1 MGTMRHGMGGMGGSR
16 AERSPRA
23 GGARGGTDLPKKK
36 PDLKKLWPQ
45 IWSLDTFTKLAI
57 TDGAMIVVALAWHF
71 VAAER
76 RASER
81 LSRDKRL
88 D

>member
-1 MGTMRHGMGGMGGSR
+1 V
-16 AERSPRA
+16 SPAAAIAFGLFILGVA
-23 GGARGGTDLPKKK
+23 GGLAQLWLQMWS
-36 PDLKKLWPQ
+36 PDVFL
-45 IWSLDTFTKLAI
+45 KLAI
-57 TDGAMIVVALAWHF
+57 TDGALIVVALAWHF
-71 VAAER
+71 VAGER

>member
-1 MGTMRHGMGGMGGSR
+1 MSAAAAIAVGLFIVGV
-16 AERSPRA
+16 A
-23 GGARGGTDLPKKK
+23 GGVAQ
-36 PDLKKLWPQ
+36 LWLQ
-45 IWSLDTFTKLAI
+45 IWSPDTFMKLAI
-57 TDGAMIVVALAWHF
+57 ADGALIVVALAWHF

-76 RASER
+76 RAGDR

>member
-1 MGTMRHGMGGMGGSR
+1 MSAASAIAFGLFIVGVAGSL
-16 AERSPRA
+16 AQ
-23 GGARGGTDLPKKK
+23 
-36 PDLKKLWPQ
+36 LWLQ
-45 IWSLDTFTKLAI
+45 IWSTDTFTKLAI
-57 TDGAMIVVALAWHF
+57 TDGALIVVALAWHF

-76 RASER
+76 RAGDR

>member
-1 MGTMRHGMGGMGGSR
+1 MSAAAAIAFGLFVVGV
-16 AERSPRA
+16 A
-23 GGARGGTDLPKKK
+23 GGLAQ
-36 PDLKKLWPQ
+36 LWLQ
-45 IWSLDTFTKLAI
+45 IWSVDTFTKLAI
-57 TDGAMIVVALAWHF
+57 ANGALIVVALAWHF

-76 RASER
+76 RANER

>member
-1 MGTMRHGMGGMGGSR
+1 MSAAAAIAFGLFIVGV
-16 AERSPRA
+16 A
-23 GGARGGTDLPKKK
+23 GGLAQLW
-36 PDLKKLWPQ
+36 LQLWP
-45 IWSLDTFTKLAI
+45 LDTVTNLAI
-57 TDGAMIVVALAWHF
+57 TDGVLIVVALAWHF

-76 RASER
+76 RAGEK